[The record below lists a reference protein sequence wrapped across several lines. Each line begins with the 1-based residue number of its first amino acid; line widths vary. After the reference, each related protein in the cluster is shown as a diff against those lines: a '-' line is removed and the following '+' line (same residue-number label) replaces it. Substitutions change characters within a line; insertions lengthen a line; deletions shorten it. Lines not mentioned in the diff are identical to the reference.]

1 MGNECFSKVALNHR
15 ILVVAF
21 ACLIPTP
28 ELFCTGNR
36 VTLKA
41 VATDEYLERRALSDA
56 PEIQTYQFLEGK
68 RFGGKG
74 ASKSLANMTFK
85 ELAVDLAENLVKQN
99 FYPNPELGKGDLLI
113 VVHYGAT
120 DFEED
125 MMELL
130 GSANEADLMGL
141 NPGGVEVGSASSADV
156 TAMLDVLDNIAA
168 TASLSEAIN
177 SGNSL
182 SRSQKAHILGI
193 DEERDLPD
201 FMSGDYEYE
210 QMLQES
216 RYFVVLM
223 AFDYQLYMQEGE
235 SKLLW
240 STRYNVRS
248 AGQSFQAAIEGMN
261 AIGSDYFGKNL
272 DKLARK
278 RIEDTS
284 SVEIGDIEVI
294 EEAGNET
301 N

>member
-1 MGNECFSKVALNHR
+1 M
-15 ILVVAF
+15 VAF
-21 ACLIPTP
+21 
-28 ELFCTGNR
+28 LFLVLGIDLAFTANK

-41 VATDEYLERRALSDA
+41 VATDEYLEARAQDGAAGIL
-56 PEIQTYQFLEGK
+56 TYQFIEGR
-68 RFGGKG
+68 RFTGRAVNKG
-74 ASKSLANMTFK
+74 LANMTFQ
-85 ELAVDLAENLVKQN
+85 ELALSLAENLFKQN
-99 FYPNPELGKGDLLI
+99 FYPNPEPGKGDLLI

-156 TAMLDVLDNIAA
+156 KAMLDVLDNIAA

-182 SRSQKAHILGI
+182 SRSQKAHVLGI

-210 QMLQES
+210 QMLRES

-240 STRYNVRS
+240 STRYNVRA

-261 AIGSDYFGKNL
+261 EIGADYFGKNL

-278 RIEDTS
+278 SLEDRST
-284 SVEIGDIEVI
+284 VKLGDIEVV
-294 EEAGNET
+294 EEAEQ
-301 N
+301 